1 MTLGLWEI
9 REIKQALII
18 FCRENELEL
27 NDRSALMAAQQLMRF
42 AQQRSATSEQLLR
55 QLRSQHA
62 DLAQDAS

>member
-1 MTLGLWEI
+1 MTFGLWEI